1 MKRLLALFIL
11 LLAIGLGRL
20 VPAAHAADNGV
31 ITGHVVEGTAGATL
45 GSGLT
50 VKLEGITASGAST
63 DQFQT
68 RTTPVADDGSFRFD
82 GLPITTDYSYLASL
96 EYQSVPYLAEIP
108 NQPSDAAMPAQVLTL
123 TDAAPTLDVSLKV
136 YESTSAEP
144 GLRATLE
151 HLVVMGPSG
160 TGTGAG
166 LVVLDVINL
175 NNPSDRTWVG
185 QAASGTTPASA
196 LHVALPTGATFG
208 QAEMGFDPGN
218 PPVSSGDGF
227 DTTQSMPPG
236 DTSLGFTFTV
246 LFQGTED
253 SATLERAFSFPTDK
267 VTVLIP
273 DVGVKIDSPQFTD
286 WQSTTQ
292 SGQPYL
298 SASMTG
304 AQKGSTITL
313 NFSNLPKANANV
325 APSGSGGSSNR
336 TLYIIVGVG
345 ILAALALVG
354 LYLRLRGQLAAGGYP
369 AGGAPAGG
377 LDGGPDG
384 EPEPAVVGGTGAPA
398 GEPEGGGEEA

>member
-1 MKRLLALFIL
+1 MKRILALLIL

-20 VPAAHAADNGV
+20 IPAAHAADNGV
-31 ITGHVVEGTAGATL
+31 ITGHVVEGTAGASL
-45 GSGLT
+45 GSGLS

-68 RTTPVADDGSFRFD
+68 RTTAVADDGSFRFD

-96 EYQSVPYLAEIP
+96 EYQGVPYLAEIP
-108 NQPSDAAMPAQVLTL
+108 NQPSDATMPAQVLTL

-136 YESTSAEP
+136 YESTPDDP
-144 GLRATLE
+144 GLRATME
-151 HLVVMGPSG
+151 HMVVMGPSG

-175 NNPSDRTWVG
+175 NNASDRTWVG
-185 QAASGTTPASA
+185 RAATDTTPASA
-196 LHVALPTGATFG
+196 VHVALPTGATFG

-218 PPVSSGDGF
+218 PPTSAGDGF
-227 DTTQSMPPG
+227 DTTQSIPPG
-236 DTSLGFTFTV
+236 DTSLGFTFT
-246 LFQGTED
+246 LPFQGTDE

-267 VTVLIP
+267 ITVLIP
-273 DVGVKIDSPQFTD
+273 DVGAKIDSPQFTD

-304 AQKGSTITL
+304 AAKGSTITL
-313 NFSNLPKANANV
+313 SFSNLPKANANV
-325 APSGSGGSSNR
+325 APSGSGGSSNT

-369 AGGAPAGG
+369 AGAAPVGAPDSA
-377 LDGGPDG
+377 
-384 EPEPAVVGGTGAPA
+384 PEPAVVGGSGASA